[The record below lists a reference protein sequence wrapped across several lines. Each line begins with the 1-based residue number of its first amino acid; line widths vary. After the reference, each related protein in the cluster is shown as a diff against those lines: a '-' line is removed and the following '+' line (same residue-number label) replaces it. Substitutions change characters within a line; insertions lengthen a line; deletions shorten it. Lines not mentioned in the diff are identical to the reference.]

1 MSYEL
6 STVVDSIGISNC
18 GSSTIVG
25 ILKETTIEEKH
36 VSAVVAARLDSR
48 LSFDYDAQDLM
59 VRW

>member
-1 MSYEL
+1 
-6 STVVDSIGISNC
+6 VVDSIGISNC